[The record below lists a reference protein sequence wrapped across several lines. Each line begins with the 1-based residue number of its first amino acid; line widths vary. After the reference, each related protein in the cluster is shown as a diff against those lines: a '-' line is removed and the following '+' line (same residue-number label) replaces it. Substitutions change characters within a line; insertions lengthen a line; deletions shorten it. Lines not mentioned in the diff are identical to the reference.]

1 MAYNSKPITEDSF
14 YSQNGTGQE
23 ERHKKEFQR
32 LIYGLCF
39 FHGVALERHRY
50 GPAGWNNKYAFNMSD
65 LNISLHQMKE
75 ALGQVSLCTFRIL
88 FVTCDEKRGAQQKY
102 FNYFLLKRA
111 SEDLD
116 EATLEAIQYL
126 VAECN
131 YGGRITDTHDRRL
144 LTTLLQRLVNL
155 KMATEEGY
163 DLANKPGLYTV
174 PEHLSRQ
181 NINEQIKRMNVVPHP
196 EGLGLSENS
205 ALVRDLRDSKRL
217 LHGVLLTQPGLA
229 DQVKKSGALQL
240 GMQIKWTTLHYL
252 LQNIWRKSKQ
262 FFSLYYRKCLW
273 KAPLL

>member
-1 MAYNSKPITEDSF
+1 M
-14 YSQNGTGQE
+14 
-23 ERHKKEFQR
+23 
-32 LIYGLCF
+32 
-39 FHGVALERHRY
+39 
-50 GPAGWNNKYAFNMSD
+50 
-65 LNISLHQMKE
+65 
-75 ALGQVSLCTFRIL
+75 
-88 FVTCDEKRGAQQKY
+88 
-102 FNYFLLKRA
+102 
-111 SEDLD
+111 
-116 EATLEAIQYL
+116 
-126 VAECN
+126 AECN